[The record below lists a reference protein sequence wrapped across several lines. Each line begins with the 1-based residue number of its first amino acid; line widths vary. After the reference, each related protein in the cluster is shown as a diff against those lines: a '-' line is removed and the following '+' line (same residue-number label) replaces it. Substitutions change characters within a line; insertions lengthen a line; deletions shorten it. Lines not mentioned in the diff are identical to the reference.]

1 MSIDFSVNTFFKF
14 ALQYTLVFGII
25 NLSMNSIKENV
36 ENLLNSLPE
45 SNPFGE
51 KVTLVA
57 AVKTQTPSA
66 INEAI
71 SSGITDIGDN
81 RVQEFTQK
89 YDEISGSPKRHFIG
103 RLQSNKIKYLLG
115 KVDLYHSVDRMNLA
129 EELSA
134 QGAKKGITSNILLQV
149 NIGNEPTKGGFKLE
163 ELHSAYT
170 TIKAMPALKIKGLMA
185 MLPDS
190 DDTEYLST
198 LANKMRISYDELRSS
213 DNNITVLS
221 MGMSGDFRLCIEAG
235 SNMIRLG
242 TAIFNKRSV

>member
-1 MSIDFSVNTFFKF
+1 MSIEEN
-14 ALQYTLVFGII
+14 
-25 NLSMNSIKENV
+25 IKSLFE
-36 ENLLNSLPE
+36 SLP
-45 SNPFGE
+45 STNPFGE

-71 SSGITDIGDN
+71 SLGITDIGDN
-81 RVQEFTQK
+81 RVQEFTEK
-89 YDEISGSPKRHFIG
+89 YDFISGNPQRHFIG
-103 RLQSNKIKYLLG
+103 RLQTNKIKYLLG

-129 EELSA
+129 EELSL
-134 QGAKKGITSNILLQV
+134 QGAKRGITSNILLQV

-163 ELHSAYT
+163 ELSSAYSA
-170 TIKAMPALKIKGLMA
+170 IKALPALKIKGLMA

-190 DDTEYLST
+190 DDNALLCD
-198 LANKMRISYDELRSS
+198 LAHRMRSAYDGLKRADS
-213 DNNITVLS
+213 DICVLS
-221 MGMSGDFRLCIEAG
+221 MGMSGDYRLCIDAG